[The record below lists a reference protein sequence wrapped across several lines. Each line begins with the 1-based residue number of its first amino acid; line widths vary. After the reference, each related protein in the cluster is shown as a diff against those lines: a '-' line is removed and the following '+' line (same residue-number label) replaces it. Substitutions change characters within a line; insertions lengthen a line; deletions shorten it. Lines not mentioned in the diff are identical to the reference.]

1 MKKNAQDA
9 WDSMHHADREKL
21 LSGDTNLDE
30 MLEILEHIVGDNCSA
45 TSPVITAA
53 AHAAASQDDWDRLSD
68 SERERA
74 LLGS

>member
-1 MKKNAQDA
+1 MKKDAQDA

-21 LSGDTNLDE
+21 LSGDTNLGE
-30 MLEILEHIVGDNCSA
+30 MLEILEHIVGGDCSA
-45 TSPVITAA
+45 TSPVITTAT
-53 AHAAASQDDWDRLSD
+53 HASASQDDWDRLSD